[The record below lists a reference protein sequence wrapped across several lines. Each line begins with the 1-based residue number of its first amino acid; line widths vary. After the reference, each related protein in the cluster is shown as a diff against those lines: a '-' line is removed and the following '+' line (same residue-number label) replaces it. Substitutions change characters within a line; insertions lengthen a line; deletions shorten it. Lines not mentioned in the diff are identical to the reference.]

1 MQSPGKT
8 LFVIVGPTAIGKT
21 AAAIKIAREFQ
32 TEIISAD
39 SRQFYRETN
48 IGTAKPSAGELQEV
62 RHHFINSHSI
72 TETFTVG
79 DFEKESLKLIEKLFK
94 SHNSIVLTGGSGLY
108 VDAVCRGFDNLPKA
122 APGVRETLNSE
133 YNERGLE
140 FLQKKLKEADPE
152 YYNETDISNPQR
164 IIRALEVYTTTGI
177 PISQYRKGSHK
188 ERPFRIVKIGLNTD
202 RETLYNQINFRVDQM
217 ISAGLIDEVRSLSA
231 MRELNALKTVGY
243 SELFDYLDGILSLEE
258 AINKIK
264 QNTRNFA
271 KRQLTWFRKDPKI
284 RWFEPWQADEIVK
297 YLNDQLEAGK
307 P

>member
-1 MQSPGKT
+1 MQSARKT

-140 FLQKKLKEADPE
+140 FLQKKLKAVMLVQ
-152 YYNETDISNPQR
+152 S
-164 IIRALEVYTTTGI
+164 
-177 PISQYRKGSHK
+177 
-188 ERPFRIVKIGLNTD
+188 
-202 RETLYNQINFRVDQM
+202 
-217 ISAGLIDEVRSLSA
+217 
-231 MRELNALKTVGY
+231 
-243 SELFDYLDGILSLEE
+243 
-258 AINKIK
+258 
-264 QNTRNFA
+264 
-271 KRQLTWFRKDPKI
+271 WFR
-284 RWFEPWQADEIVK
+284 
-297 YLNDQLEAGK
+297 
-307 P
+307 

>member
-1 MQSPGKT
+1 MQSAGKT

-217 ISAGLIDEVRSLSA
+217 ISAGLIDEVRSLTA

>member
-1 MQSPGKT
+1 MQSARKT

-133 YNERGLE
+133 YIERGLE

-217 ISAGLIDEVRSLSA
+217 ISAGLIDEVRSLTA

-284 RWFEPWQADEIVK
+284 RWFEPWQAGEIVK
-297 YLNDQLEAGK
+297 YLTDQLEAGK